1 MRFLY
6 RRCSI
11 AASPENAAAMR
22 KNNLVLMAIAMVA
35 FAGATCTS
43 SGTESDAV
51 PLILLGEDATM
62 APGDRIIVG
71 DPALLLTF
79 VGVTSDS
86 RCPTSVVCVQAG
98 SARVALRASATSG
111 DRDVF
116 VETATA
122 KDTASIDSYRVTL
135 RSVAPTLTTTLPVP
149 AASYRA
155 TLRVTRK

>member
-1 MRFLY
+1 MRSHIIFG
-6 RRCSI
+6 
-11 AASPENAAAMR
+11 AV
-22 KNNLVLMAIAMVA
+22 LVTLVI
-35 FAGATCTS
+35 AGAACNSTS
-43 SGTESDAV
+43 AEADAV

-62 APGDRIIVG
+62 APGERISVG

-98 SARVALRASATSG
+98 SARVALRASSTSG

-149 AASYRA
+149 AESYRA